1 MEMGSKAYGKVEIRE
16 EDIFTF
22 DSGIIGFEDKKKY
35 VLLGES
41 EENEILVWFQSV
53 EDENLAFVVIK
64 PTVFRPDYKPKI
76 HVDDLAGLDVGEDT
90 SDLLVYTMVVVPED
104 INKMTANLRAPLIMN
119 KKNNKAKQIVL
130 NDDTYQ
136 FKEPIFA
143 NK

>member
-1 MEMGSKAYGKVEIRE
+1 MEIGSKAYGKVEIRE

-35 VLLGES
+35 VLLGQS

-64 PTVFRPDYKPKI
+64 PTVFRPDYQPKI

-136 FKEPIFA
+136 VKEPFFV